1 MGLLA
6 DDLVAVAVT
15 VRHVAVGG
23 MAAPDR
29 RDAVR
34 APRPRICGRCRCRPT
49 AAVRRPMWK
58 SIRTSCHLGV
68 RVGRVRIDERPADAP
83 LGIIKPT
90 CRAWILKQWY
100 SKLDQTTGQAQ
111 LLR

>member
-1 MGLLA
+1 
-6 DDLVAVAVT
+6 
-15 VRHVAVGG
+15 
-23 MAAPDR
+23 
-29 RDAVR
+29 
-34 APRPRICGRCRCRPT
+34 
-49 AAVRRPMWK
+49 MWK

-100 SKLDQTTGQAQ
+100 SKLDQTTGQGKPNSSGSSAANQ
-111 LLR
+111 RTPRRVQ